1 MNPVRYPFGPA
12 DVQSVTAAATIS
24 LEVTNG
30 GLTYVKLSQ
39 LGEAVTALTVTV
51 PDDMPSGALLYLEIP
66 CATAYNVTPS
76 TGFTSAALSGTA
88 NKTKVASFVFIDGKF
103 VNTGLQTIN

>member
-1 MNPVRYPFGPA
+1 MDPVRYPFGPA
-12 DVQSVTAAATIS
+12 DVQNVTAAAEIE

-51 PDDMPSGALLYLEIP
+51 PDDMPEGAMLYVEIP
-66 CATAYNVTPS
+66 CATAYNVTPT
-76 TGFTSAALSGTA
+76 TGFTSAALTGSA
-88 NKTKVASFVFIDGKF
+88 NKTKVAAFIFVNGSF